1 MYEIMRRMAVEVN
14 DLKGKVEG
22 AENEI
27 VKTNTKLANHETEIK
42 SHEKGLK
49 SHETKFDD
57 LKKTS
62 SLLLPSIL
70 PSKHTPHS
78 DAQATDNSTSY
89 TAKTYIPTV
98 DVL

>member
-1 MYEIMRRMAVEVN
+1 MRRMAVEVN
-14 DLKGKVEG
+14 DLKGKVKG

-42 SHEKGLK
+42 SHEKGLM
-49 SHETKFDD
+49 SHETKFED

-62 SLLLPSIL
+62 SLLLTPIISY
-70 PSKHTPHS
+70 KHTHHS
-78 DAQATDNSTSY
+78 DVKATNTSTSY

-98 DVL
+98 DGL